1 MKGIQENNFWEL
13 NPELVLIDELGK
25 LHFKDKSKKKEDS
38 SRIMWAIYFAFN
50 PESKFINL
58 PNKLEILAKDYLKNP
73 KFNWDEV
80 KPQIEIY
87 KNLVLSD
94 AERALINWGEI
105 MSLRDSSI
113 KDLYTKALQEGDIDE
128 LVKIDKMLANTPKMF
143 EDYKKIKKDYEE
155 EKVTKRGKKINSLS
169 DDDEI

>member
-1 MKGIQENNFWEL
+1 MKAVHENNFWEL
-13 NPELVLIDELGK
+13 YPELIIIDELYQIY
-25 LHFKDKSKKKEDS
+25 HKDKSKKKEDS
-38 SRIMWAIYFAFN
+38 SKIMWAIYFAFH

-58 PNKLEILAKDYLKNP
+58 PNKLDVLAKDYLKDP
-73 KFNWDEV
+73 KFNWDNI
-80 KPQIEIY
+80 KKQIEIY

-105 MSLRDSSI
+105 MNMRDSSI
-113 KDLYTKALQEGDIDE
+113 KELYTNALQNGDIDE

-143 EDYKKIKKDYEE
+143 DDYKKVKKDYEE

>member
-1 MKGIQENNFWEL
+1 MRGIQENNFWEL
-13 NPELVLIDELGK
+13 YPELLIIEELTQIYQ
-25 LHFKDKSKKKEDS
+25 KDKSKKKEDS

-58 PNKLEILAKDYLKNP
+58 PNKLEILAKDYLKDP
-73 KFNWDEV
+73 KFNWEGI
-80 KPQIEIY
+80 KKQIEIY

-105 MSLRDSSI
+105 MNMRDSSI
-113 KDLYTKALQEGDIDE
+113 KDLYTRALQEGDIDE
-128 LVKIDKMLANTPKMF
+128 LVKIDNMLANTPKMF
-143 EDYKKIKKDYEE
+143 EDYKKVKKDYEE